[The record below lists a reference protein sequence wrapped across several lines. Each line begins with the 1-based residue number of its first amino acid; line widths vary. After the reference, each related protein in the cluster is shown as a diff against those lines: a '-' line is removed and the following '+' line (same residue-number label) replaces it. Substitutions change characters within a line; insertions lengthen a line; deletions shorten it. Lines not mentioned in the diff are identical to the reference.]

1 VGDLVTAFCLTYPGV
16 ETAMPDRE
24 RRMPAWVLG
33 LLIAILVFAVV
44 MVAFS
49 LLGIGDDPVIES
61 ISRLG

>member
-1 VGDLVTAFCLTYPGV
+1 MT
-16 ETAMPDRE
+16 DRE

-44 MVAFS
+44 MVVFS